1 MKELRIMKWIMN
13 RVAFA
18 GIVLLAVGLSCS
30 SVFAQGNGVKA
41 SLDFQLYDVVYL
53 TDFVDIKNQQLNP
66 NISGISLSMNTVGTP
81 PTELWVYVYVELRI
95 QLRGEADQELMHVYT
110 NNFDMIKNPVL
121 AANNFAQGGSGN
133 IHIRDGMGTY
143 VENGSL
149 RKRLEDMAAKNPTAP
164 PGKYTIMMQVRP
176 ATSNKSTD
184 RGVPPNVNSLDQV
197 SKTVTVQYS
206 TPDEVFVEITDPKNG
221 SFFNTLAPT
230 FNWTTEAKNVTVSVF
245 EVLPTQRSAQ
255 DALSGGNPYLV
266 RTVTDQ
272 TSLTYPSDAQRNL
285 DQKKAYVL
293 QVSAN
298 VSTNRGNLKRQSL
311 PVVFRITDDKVGQIL
326 DNFLNSFSGSA
337 TATYSTLRSDPN
349 NWIAWSPYGS
359 ITLDGNTLT
368 ETDLQTLANDLASRS
383 DLKLQLGVENQ

>member
-13 RVAFA
+13 RVALA
-18 GIVLLAVGLSCS
+18 GIVFLAVGLSCS
-30 SVFAQGNGVKA
+30 SAFAQGNAVKA

-66 NISGISLSMNTVGTP
+66 NISGISLSMTSIGTS
-81 PTELWVYVYVELRI
+81 PTEFWVCVYVELHI

-110 NNFDMIKNPVL
+110 NNFDMVKNPVL
-121 AANNFAQGGSGN
+121 AANNFAQGGSGV
-133 IHIRDGMGTY
+133 IHIRDGAGTY
-143 VENGSL
+143 VENGPL

-164 PGKYTIMMQVRP
+164 PGKYTIIMRVLS

-184 RGVPPNVNSLDQV
+184 RGVPANIQVLAQDQ
-197 SKTVTVQYS
+197 KTVSVQYT

-266 RTVTDQ
+266 RTITDQ

-285 DQKKAYVL
+285 DQKKAFVL

-311 PVVFRITDDKVGQIL
+311 PVVFRITDDKVGQML

-349 NWIAWSPYGS
+349 NWVAWSPYGS

-368 ETDLQTLANDLASRS
+368 ETDLQTLVNDLASHS